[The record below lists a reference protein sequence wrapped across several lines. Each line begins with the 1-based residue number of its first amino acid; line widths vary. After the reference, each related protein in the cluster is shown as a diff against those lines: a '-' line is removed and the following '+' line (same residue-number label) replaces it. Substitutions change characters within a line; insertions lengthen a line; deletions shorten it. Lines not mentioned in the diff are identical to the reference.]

1 MNLVSF
7 LSENIIHEIDTRGVV
22 FLSAFAFFSK
32 QAETESLVKF
42 KPYDSILAFFMGQ
55 DYIFFHRVKFFQ
67 NSLMKDSY

>member
-1 MNLVSF
+1 MKLIREALF
-7 LSENIIHEIDTRGVV
+7 FYRLSR
-22 FLSAFAFFSK
+22 FFSK

>member
-1 MNLVSF
+1 MKLIREALFFYRLSCFF
-7 LSENIIHEIDTRGVV
+7 L
-22 FLSAFAFFSK
+22 K
-32 QAETESLVKF
+32 QTETDSLAKF